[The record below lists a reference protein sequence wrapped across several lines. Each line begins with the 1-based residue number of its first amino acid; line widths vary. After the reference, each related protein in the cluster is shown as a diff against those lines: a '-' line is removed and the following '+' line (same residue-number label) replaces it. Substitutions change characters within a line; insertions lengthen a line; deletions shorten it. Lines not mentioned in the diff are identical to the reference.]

1 MGTGQA
7 ELESRKPERAARC
20 QTVESEEVMRSTTET
35 LIAAM
40 QVLSKEVYCEDG
52 IANSA
57 IAEAAERLEELQNA
71 AQQAVKQYDECD
83 LRDEHVDYLRQ
94 AAI

>member
-1 MGTGQA
+1 
-7 ELESRKPERAARC
+7 
-20 QTVESEEVMRSTTET
+20 MRSTTAT

-40 QVLSKEVYCEDG
+40 RVLANDVQSDDG

-57 IAEAAERLEELQNA
+57 IAEAADRLTELQDA

-83 LRDEHVDYLRQ
+83 LRDEHVEKLRQ